1 MKVYKSAKERS
12 EADRTALRDT
22 VSGIIAEVRANG
34 DKALMEYNSRF
45 DGCGR
50 TELRVSP
57 EEIQAAYGMLSDDEI
72 ADIKAAA
79 ANIRAFAEAQKESI
93 GTVTDFEPAE

>member
-34 DKALMEYNSRF
+34 DKALM
-45 DGCGR
+45 
-50 TELRVSP
+50 
-57 EEIQAAYGMLSDDEI
+57 
-72 ADIKAAA
+72 
-79 ANIRAFAEAQKESI
+79 
-93 GTVTDFEPAE
+93 